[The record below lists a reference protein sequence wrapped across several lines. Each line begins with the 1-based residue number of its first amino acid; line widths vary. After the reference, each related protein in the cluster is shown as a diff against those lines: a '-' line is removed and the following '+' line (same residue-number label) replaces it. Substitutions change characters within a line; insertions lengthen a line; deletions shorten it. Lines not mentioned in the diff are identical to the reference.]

1 VTNGRP
7 KQLRALGLLP
17 PRALTLARKLGLV
30 DLREMVEHG
39 GGDRP
44 AYAYCVYH
52 AALLARWLG
61 YEAISV
67 IEFGVAGG
75 NGLVALERLAA
86 EISSATAV
94 EIQVYGFDTGH
105 GLPAP
110 RDYRDLPYHWKQGFF
125 EMDKHQLEQRLDRAR
140 LVLGDIEQTAGTF
153 FSAHRPAPIGAV
165 MHDFDLYSSTVAGLS
180 MFDVDERYRLPRVY
194 CYFDDIIG
202 SEVELY
208 NDFTGERLAI
218 EEFNSAHDDKKLSK
232 AYHLITRYPMRTWYH
247 QIYVLHDFSHSRYND
262 FVSGDDQQLPL
273 GPTTGW
279 AARAAHALGAWTR
292 SVGPGT

>member
-1 VTNGRP
+1 
-7 KQLRALGLLP
+7 
-17 PRALTLARKLGLV
+17 
-30 DLREMVEHG
+30 
-39 GGDRP
+39 
-44 AYAYCVYH
+44 
-52 AALLARWLG
+52 
-61 YEAISV
+61 
-67 IEFGVAGG
+67 
-75 NGLVALERLAA
+75 
-86 EISSATAV
+86 
-94 EIQVYGFDTGH
+94 
-105 GLPAP
+105 
-110 RDYRDLPYHWKQGFF
+110 
-125 EMDKHQLEQRLDRAR
+125 MDKHQLEQRLDRAR

-208 NDFTGERLAI
+208 
-218 EEFNSAHDDKKLSK
+218 KKLSK

>member
-1 VTNGRP
+1 
-7 KQLRALGLLP
+7 LR
-17 PRALTLARKLGLV
+17 LARRLGLV
-30 DLREMVEHG
+30 DLQEIVERG
-39 GGDRP
+39 WADRP

-52 AALLARWLG
+52 AAVLARRLG
-61 YEAISV
+61 YRAISV
-67 IEFGVAGG
+67 IEYGVAGG
-75 NGLVALERLAA
+75 SGLVALERLAA
-86 EISSATAV
+86 DISSATGV

-125 EMDKHQLEQRLDRAR
+125 QMDKHQLEQRIDRAQ
-140 LVLGDIEQTAGTF
+140 LVLGDIQATAKTF
-153 FSAHRPAPIGAV
+153 FSTHRPAPIGAV

-202 SEVELY
+202 SDVELY

-218 EEFNSAHDDKKLSK
+218 EEFNSAHPDKKLSK
-232 AYHLITRYPMRTWYH
+232 AYHLITRHPTRVWYY
-247 QIYVLHDFSHSRYND
+247 QIYVLHDFAHSRYND
-262 FVSGDDQQLPL
+262 FVSADNQQLPL
-273 GPTTGW
+273 GAAMGR

-292 SVGPGT
+292 SIGAGT